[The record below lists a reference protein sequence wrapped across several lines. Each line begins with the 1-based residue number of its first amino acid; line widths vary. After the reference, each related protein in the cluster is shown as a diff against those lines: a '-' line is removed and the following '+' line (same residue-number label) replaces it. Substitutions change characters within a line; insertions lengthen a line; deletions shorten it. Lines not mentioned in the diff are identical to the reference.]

1 MQEIYKDLSSP
12 KNKEFEKLLNTEFSK
27 SQISEGKIV
36 DGTITK
42 ITNKLIFVNL
52 PGGKSE
58 GTLDINEIKLLKEE
72 DSLKINSTISVLV
85 VKLEDKNGN
94 LVISRDR
101 AKKLKSWTRLEKA
114 FKNNEEVTGMIA
126 SKIKGGFICEI
137 SSTLCFL
144 PGSQISTSP
153 MKNIA
158 SLMKEPQKFMIVKV
172 DKVRGNIVVSRR
184 AILEKM
190 KNATQDEMFKKF
202 KVGDVVEGVV
212 KNLVEYGAFLDVD
225 GYDVLLHL
233 NEISY
238 SRISH
243 PADLLETS
251 QRVLVKIIK
260 IDEETKRVSVSLK
273 SLAPDPFETKIN
285 NYKVGDI
292 CSAKVIRLTDYGAFV
307 SLEEGLEGLCHQTEL
322 SFSNRNISAKKLF
335 SISQTINVKIMEI
348 DKMKRRISL
357 SYRATQ
363 INPWEKFA
371 KEFKVGSK
379 VDGIINNKNEF
390 SLFVN
395 IKDYDLTGVV
405 NYKDLS
411 WSESGEEQLKK
422 FKINDPITTRVLEFD
437 KDKQKCRLGV
447 KQCQPDPMDYFKDKK
462 KKDIITVVIL
472 KILDNGIE
480 VKPDGCPM
488 MKILI
493 KKNQIAVDKQDQRS
507 NRYNKNDRVDCM
519 IQSID
524 LKNGKVFLSIK
535 MLEEEQNKRLINKW
549 GSVDSGRSLPF
560 AELPKSLKKKTDK
573 KKEEK

>member
-1 MQEIYKDLSSP
+1 MEEIYKDLSSP
-12 KNKEFEKLLNTEFSK
+12 KSKEFEKLLNAEFSK

-42 ITNKLIFVNL
+42 ITNKLVYVNL

-58 GTLDINEIKLLKEE
+58 GTLNINEIKLLKEE
-72 DSLKINSTISVLV
+72 SSLKINSTISVFV

-94 LVISRDR
+94 LVISRNR
-101 AKKLKSWTRLEKA
+101 AKKLKSWSQLEKA
-114 FKNNEEVTGMIA
+114 FENKEEVTGKICQ
-126 SKIKGGFICEI
+126 KIKGGFITEI

-158 SLMKEPQKFMIVKV
+158 PLMKEPQKFMIVKV

-184 AILEKM
+184 AILEKI
-190 KNATQDEMFKKF
+190 KNVTQDEKLKKF

-238 SRISH
+238 SRINH
-243 PADLLETS
+243 PADLLEIS
-251 QRVLVKIIK
+251 QHIRVKIIK

-292 CSAKVIRLTDYGAFV
+292 CPAKVIRLTDYGAFV
-307 SLEEGLEGLCHQTEL
+307 SLEESLEGLIHSTEL
-322 SFSNRNISAKKLF
+322 SFTNRNISAKKLF

-363 INPWEKFA
+363 LNPWEKLA
-371 KEFKVGSK
+371 KEFPVGSK
-379 VDGIINNKNEF
+379 VDGTIKNITEFALFININDFN
-390 SLFVN
+390 LDGM
-395 IKDYDLTGVV
+395 IH
-405 NYKDLS
+405 YKDIS
-411 WSESGEEQLKK
+411 YEESVEELEKYKK
-422 FKINDPITTRVLEFD
+422 NDPITAKVLERNQE
-437 KDKQKCRLGV
+437 KIRLGL
-447 KQCQPDPMDYFKDKK
+447 KQLLPDPMDYFKDKK
-462 KKDIITVVIL
+462 KKKDIITVIVL
-472 KILDNGIE
+472 ETLDNGIK
-480 VKPDGCPM
+480 VKPDGCPI
-488 MKILI
+488 KILI
-493 KKNQIAVDKQDQRS
+493 KKNQIAIDKEDQRA
-507 NRYNKNDRVDCM
+507 NRFNKGDKVDCM
-519 IQSID
+519 LLD
-524 LKNGKVFLSIK
+524 LDLEKRKISLSIK
-535 MLEEEQNKRLINKW
+535 MLEEEQAKEAIKKY
-549 GSVDSGRSLPF
+549 GSVDSGRALPF
-560 AELPKSLKKKTDK
+560 ADLPKALKKKS